1 MFRVAFVFFV
11 ILLSATAE
19 GQVVESFTEP
29 YRKVDLTTSEVGLLA
44 RVYVREGD
52 GVKKD
57 QLLAALDSEV
67 QQLAVEIAQANL
79 AARGR
84 LESALAERDLRKDRL
99 SKLESLRKTGHATQ
113 DELERARADTAV
125 AEANVL
131 IAMEQ
136 RKVDELDYRRLLA
149 IRERRNLRSPIDGTV
164 VRVYREDAD
173 LVGGANAPVLTVM
186 QLDPL
191 RVSFSVPAARAAAF
205 RAGDK
210 RKVFFPETDEA
221 AVAQVDFVSPVVDAD
236 SGTVRIKVLIPNP
249 EGKYRSGSRCTLD
262 LDGTPLGRSTAP

>member
-1 MFRVAFVFFV
+1 MFRVGLV
-11 ILLSATAE
+11 IFILLLSATSE

-29 YRKVDLTTSEVGLLA
+29 FRKVDLTTSEVGLLA
-44 RVYVREGD
+44 HVYVREGD
-52 GVKKD
+52 SVKKD

-84 LESALAERDLRKDRL
+84 LESAVAERDLRKDRL
-99 SKLESLRKTGHATQ
+99 SKLESLRKAGHSTQ
-113 DELERARADTAV
+113 DELERARADMAV

-136 RKVDELDYRRLLA
+136 RKVDELDYRRLMA

-173 LVGGANAPVLTVM
+173 LVGGANSPVMTVM

-191 RVSFSVPAARAAAF
+191 RVNFSVPAARAAAF
-205 RAGDK
+205 RAGER
-210 RKVFFPETDEA
+210 RKLLFPETEEA
-221 AVAQVDFVSPVVDAD
+221 TVAQVDFVSPVVDAD
-236 SGTVRIKVLIPNP
+236 SGTVRIKLLIPNP
-249 EGKYRSGSRCTLD
+249 EGKHRSGSRCTLD
-262 LDGTPLGRSTAP
+262 LDGAPLSRAAAP

>member
-1 MFRVAFVFFV
+1 LVIFVM
-11 ILLSATAE
+11 LLSAPAE

-29 YRKVDLTTSEVGLLA
+29 FRKVDLTTSEVGLLA
-44 RVYVREGD
+44 HVYVREGD
-52 GVKKD
+52 SVKKD

-84 LESALAERDLRKDRL
+84 LESAIAERDLRKDRL
-99 SKLESLRKTGHATQ
+99 GKLEELRKTGHATQ
-113 DELERARADTAV
+113 DELERARADAAV

-164 VRVYREDAD
+164 VRVYRDDAD
-173 LVGGANAPVLTVM
+173 LVGGANSPVLTVM

-191 RVSFSVPAARAAAF
+191 RASFSVPAARAIAF
-205 RAGDK
+205 RVGEK
-210 RKVFFPETDEA
+210 RKVLLPDTEET
-221 AVAQVDFVSPVVDAD
+221 AVGFVDFISPVVDAD
-236 SGTVRIKVLIPNP
+236 SGTVRIKVLVPNP
-249 EGKYRSGSRCTLD
+249 EGKYRSGSRCSLD
-262 LDGTPLGRSTAP
+262 LDEAPLSRPNTP